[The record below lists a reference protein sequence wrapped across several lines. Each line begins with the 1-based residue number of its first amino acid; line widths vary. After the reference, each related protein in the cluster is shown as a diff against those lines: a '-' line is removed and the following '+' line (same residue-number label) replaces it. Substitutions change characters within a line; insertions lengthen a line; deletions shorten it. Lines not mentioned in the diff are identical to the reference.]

1 MRFRVL
7 MISLFV
13 LPLYACGSN
22 NQADH
27 QTNALNSAAQAA
39 AQATPIAPTTT
50 PATAQQPTT
59 APTAARQPTAAP
71 TEAPLPTSVPPTEAP
86 TPDPVIDQPLLTR
99 PTSAVP
105 TPAAPPEH
113 TQPARIAIE
122 AIGMDRGLVSVGL
135 DPANVPVVPD
145 HDVGW
150 YNLSAGPGEGENIV
164 LWGHVLRFRHAP
176 EKPAPFARMKEL
188 LPGARIVLYD
198 QGGKAHRYVV
208 TQQVQVT
215 PDQVEYILPVG
226 KERVTL
232 VSCIGDKVIA
242 EGGVVEMS
250 HRLVTIAEPEV

>member
-7 MISLFV
+7 LVTLLV

-22 NQADH
+22 NPAESQSKTPD
-27 QTNALNSAAQAA
+27 SAASPIAQAA
-39 AQATPIAPTTT
+39 SS
-50 PATAQQPTT
+50 
-59 APTAARQPTAAP
+59 APTAAPTEGPLPTADLRPTAAP
-71 TEAPLPTSVPPTEAP
+71 TEAPQPTAAPTAAP

-99 PTSAVP
+99 PTAAVP
-105 TPAAPPEH
+105 TPELPPEH

-122 AIGMDRGLVSVGL
+122 AIGMDRDLVSVGL
-135 DPANVPVVPD
+135 DSANVPVVPD

-176 EKPAPFARMKEL
+176 EQPAPFARMKDL

-198 QGGKAHRYVV
+198 QGGKAYPYVV
-208 TQQVQVT
+208 TKQVQVT

-226 KERVTL
+226 EERVTM

-242 EGGVVEMS
+242 DGGVVEMS
-250 HRLVTIAEPEV
+250 HRLVTIAEPDV